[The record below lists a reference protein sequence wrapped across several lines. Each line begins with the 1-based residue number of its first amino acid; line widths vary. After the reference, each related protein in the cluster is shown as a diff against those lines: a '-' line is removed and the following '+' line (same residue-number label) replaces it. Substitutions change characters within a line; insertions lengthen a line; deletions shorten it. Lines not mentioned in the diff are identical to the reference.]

1 MNKSVKSTILL
12 LMAAIIWGS
21 AFVAQRS
28 GMDSIGPFYFCAIR
42 SIIGSGALF
51 VVYLITKKSSA
62 ETQQTKEEKQKENK
76 LLLKGSL
83 VCGLV
88 IFCAMNS
95 QQMGLVSVDAGKSGF
110 LTALY
115 IVLVPLIGIF
125 LKHKTSLFNW
135 VGAGLSVIGLYLLCI
150 TTEFK
155 IEGGDAIL
163 LIGALFWALH
173 ILCINHFAPHLNVV
187 KLNALQFFI
196 AGIIS
201 LVIAFFK
208 EPISMDAVTG
218 AAVAI
223 LYTSIGST
231 AIAFTLQAMAQKY
244 ASPTAAAITMST
256 EALWAVVF
264 GFIILGETLTTREL
278 TGCIFML
285 AAVII
290 SQLPP
295 PKSKQ
300 LTGESAD
307 TDSNNRGELK

>member
-1 MNKSVKSTILL
+1 
-12 LMAAIIWGS
+12 
-21 AFVAQRS
+21 
-28 GMDSIGPFYFCAIR
+28 
-42 SIIGSGALF
+42 
-51 VVYLITKKSSA
+51 
-62 ETQQTKEEKQKENK
+62 
-76 LLLKGSL
+76 
-83 VCGLV
+83 
-88 IFCAMNS
+88 MNS

-135 VGAGLSVIGLYLLCI
+135 IGAGLSVIGLYLLCI

-173 ILCINHFAPHLNVV
+173 ILCINHFAPQLNVV

-208 EPISMDAVTG
+208 EPISMEAVTG

-307 TDSNNRGELK
+307 TDSNNRGN